1 MTVRSMTGFGRGH
14 AQAGGLRVDV
24 EVSSVNRKQLDV
36 LVTMPRPLQSLEPV
50 VVEAVSASLSRG
62 RIQVVVTVKAL
73 AARGVSPVQINTAL
87 ARSCVAE
94 LRKLARQL
102 DLAPEISIG
111 ELVRL
116 PGIIDVREAGH
127 DPESVQPVLVK
138 ALAKAIA
145 ALDAMRQREG
155 RAMLADLNGRLAGL
169 EGAVGVIAKRAPELA
184 ARFREA
190 LRARIL
196 AAATGL
202 EIAEERIEKEVILYA
217 DRSDIAE
224 ELTRL
229 RSHFGQARDLL
240 KRREPAGRALDFLA
254 QEIFREINTIGSKAG
269 DPVVSSQVVTFKAE
283 LERFREQVQNI
294 E

>member
-1 MTVRSMTGFGRGH
+1 
-14 AQAGGLRVDV
+14 
-24 EVSSVNRKQLDV
+24 
-36 LVTMPRPLQSLEPV
+36 
-50 VVEAVSASLSRG
+50 
-62 RIQVVVTVKAL
+62 
-73 AARGVSPVQINTAL
+73 
-87 ARSCVAE
+87 
-94 LRKLARQL
+94 
-102 DLAPEISIG
+102 
-111 ELVRL
+111 
-116 PGIIDVREAGH
+116 
-127 DPESVQPVLVK
+127 
-138 ALAKAIA
+138 
-145 ALDAMRQREG
+145 MRQREG
-155 RAMLADLNGRLAGL
+155 RAMLADLNARLAGL
-169 EGAVGVIAKRAPELA
+169 QESVGVIARRAPELA
-184 ARFREA
+184 ERFRGT

-196 AAATGL
+196 AAAAGL
-202 EIAEERIEKEVILYA
+202 EIADERIEKEVILYA